1 MNEVSPLPT
10 NPKEPDMAT
19 VPATTLTAL
28 FASAAEAT
36 SWKRTTLGLRTEIQ
50 HAGYAYT
57 VQLPQDSGAA
67 YIAGR
72 SAWGN
77 HECLYI
83 EATLAETLP
92 IVEAAMAATR
102 VH

>member
-1 MNEVSPLPT
+1 
-10 NPKEPDMAT
+10 MAT

-36 SWKRTTLGLRTEIQ
+36 SWKHTTLGLRTEIQ

-77 HECLYI
+77 HECLHI

-92 IVEAAMAATR
+92 IVEAAMAAIR